1 MDSMD
6 QINPTNPADPAN
18 SKLIVAL
25 DVDDLNSAGKIV
37 DKLYPTVKIFKI
49 GSQLF
54 TNAGPGA
61 VELVHNKGAKVFLD
75 LKFHDIPN
83 TVANAARAAT
93 RLKVFMFNVHVQG
106 GFDMMKR
113 AVSAANEE
121 TSRLKIKRPIIL
133 GVTVLTSM
141 GEKDLRD
148 LEIRKGVKSQV
159 TYLAKLAKD
168 AGLDGVVASAD
179 EIQPIRWSCADE
191 FIIVTPG
198 IRPSWAEIGDQKR
211 TATPKEAIALGA
223 NYIVIGRPII
233 EAKDPRVAAEEV
245 LKEISSG

>member
-1 MDSMD
+1 MVARNMS
-6 QINPTNPADPAN
+6 N
-18 SKLIVAL
+18 KLIVAL
-25 DVDDLNSAGKIV
+25 DVDSIDSAKQIV

-54 TNAGPGA
+54 TSVGPEA
-61 VELVHNKGAKVFLD
+61 VKLVMAKGAKVFLD

-83 TVANAARAAT
+83 TVANAVKAAV
-93 RLKVFMFNVHVQG
+93 RLKVFMLNLHVQG
-106 GFDMMKR
+106 GFDMMR
-113 AVSAANEE
+113 QAFLAVKEEAAKLDIE
-121 TSRLKIKRPIIL
+121 RPLVL

-159 TYLAKLAKD
+159 TYLARLAKD

-179 EIQPIRWSCADE
+179 EIQPIRWSCGDD
-191 FIIVTPG
+191 FVIVAPG
-198 IRPSWAEIGDQKR
+198 IRPQWAETGDQKR

-223 NYIVIGRPII
+223 NYIVVGRPIL
-233 EAKDPRVAAEEV
+233 EAKDQRQAAEEI
-245 LKEISSG
+245 LKEILSE